1 MAAVPQSG
9 AMRRHPTIK
18 DVASAA
24 EVSTV
29 TVSRVV
35 NAPRLVQPET
45 RSRVER
51 AMRELGYVPNLAAQA
66 MRTNATRTIGFV
78 VPDLTNYPNAAVAK
92 ATEAVLAEAGYC
104 LLLTNSDNRLERELK
119 SLEVLTSRRVD
130 GMILYVCDEDDER
143 LRQAVAAVGVP
154 LVVLDR
160 DLPVES
166 DTVLSDHDSAMG
178 EAVRYLVALGH
189 RRLAL
194 LSTHLRLRPPRERQR
209 AFRAWVEACGLDP
222 SEQTVVEP
230 SPDASNAL
238 PLVLELI
245 DRRPRPTAIV
255 ADGSRFL
262 RSAIQ
267 ALRLRRLGVPEDLSL
282 IGIDAADI
290 AGSATPEITCIVRDF
305 AEIGRTAAELML
317 RRLKG
322 GRQVPPQRVVLESSV
337 VLKGSCAAPPPG

>member
-1 MAAVPQSG
+1 
-9 AMRRHPTIK
+9 MRKRSTIR
-18 DVASAA
+18 DVAEAA
-24 EVSTV
+24 GVSTV

-35 NAPRLVQPET
+35 NDSDLVQPET
-45 RSRVER
+45 RARVER

-143 LRQAVAAVGVP
+143 LRQAVADVDVP

-160 DLPVES
+160 DLPV
-166 DTVLSDHDSAMG
+166 DCDLVLSDHDTAMG
-178 EAVRYLVALGH
+178 EAVRYLTALGH
-189 RRLAL
+189 RRIAL
-194 LSTHLRLRPPRERQR
+194 LSTALRLRPPRERQR
-209 AFRAWVEACGLDP
+209 AFRAWTEACGLDP
-222 SEQTVVEP
+222 AQQSVVHA

-238 PLVLELI
+238 PMAMELL
-245 DRRPRPTAIV
+245 DSRPRPTALI

-262 RSAIQ
+262 RSVIQ
-267 ALRLRRLGVPEDLSL
+267 AARIRRLDVPCQLSL
-282 IGIDAADI
+282 IGLDAADI
-290 AGSATPEITCIVRDF
+290 AGSATPEVTCIVRDF

-322 GRQVPPQRVVLESSV
+322 DRQAPPHRVVLESSV
-337 VLKGSCAAPPPG
+337 VLKGSCAAPPAA